1 MSSFRAAT
9 ALSLALAFSGCGSEA
24 AKPTVPV
31 EEQNKVSGRDEL
43 KKRLAEIAQT
53 GTAGSATAGMSAG
66 IEAIRAEDAKLA
78 DALAADLKKLESTS
92 NPADV
97 KKLAE
102 AMAAKL

>member
-9 ALSLALAFSGCGSEA
+9 TLSLALALSGCGSEA

-43 KKRLAEIAQT
+43 KKRLAEIAQS

-78 DALAADLKKLESTS
+78 DALAADLKKLESTT
-92 NPADV
+92 NPAEE